1 MPQAIPGSA
10 EIIVVGSI
18 NADLVVR
25 GASLPRPGE
34 TVIGGRFLQA
44 AGGKGA
50 NQAVA
55 AARLSRSPVR
65 FLGAVGDD
73 ALGRELKAA
82 LGAEANL
89 VISRVRTVPG
99 QATGVALIVVDG
111 AGQNA
116 IAVASGANAA
126 LGPAALERLETAE
139 WRSARVLLA
148 SLETPLDTGLAA
160 LRKAREHGVATIL
173 NPAPASEEIA
183 CRDWLELVD
192 VLTPNETELAILSGL
207 AVEGM
212 ESAERAARRLQER
225 GARTVL
231 ATLGDRGALLVPA
244 LETGEPVEWIEP
256 VSVRAVDATAA
267 GDAFNGALAVALA
280 EGCSLNVAAR
290 WAARAAAISVTRA
303 GAQPS
308 LPHRRE
314 LELEDA
320 SCPSGGEMVSEGRA
334 AAESAVA
341 ERAVAG
347 SAAVEPTSV
356 DGIVFRVYRPDDLET
371 LKRLTVESFSGV
383 TLEQNIEEALGVLGG
398 RDWRWRKARHLDDDA
413 AANPTGIF
421 VAERFGRIVGYITTR
436 MNRATGCG
444 RVPNLAVAA
453 DCRNLGLGRR
463 LIERAL
469 DYFRAEGLEYAVIE
483 TMAQN
488 AIGQHL
494 YPACGFE
501 EVARQVHFARRL

>member
-34 TVIGGRFLQA
+34 TVIGGQFLQA

-73 ALGRELKAA
+73 ALGRELKAV

-89 VISRVRTVPG
+89 DISQVRTVAG

-111 AGQNA
+111 TGQNA

-244 LETGEPVEWIEP
+244 LEAGEPVAWIEP

-280 EGCSLNVAAR
+280 EGCALNVAAR

-308 LPHRRE
+308 LPHRHE
-314 LELEDA
+314 LELELKDA
-320 SCPSGGEMVSEGRA
+320 SRPSGGEAVVVERA
-334 AAESAVA
+334 TAELATAELAAVA
-341 ERAVAG
+341 EPRAM
-347 SAAVEPTSV
+347 
-356 DGIVFRVYRPDDLET
+356 DDIVFRVYRPDDLET
-371 LKRLTVESFSGV
+371 LKRLTVDSFSGV

-488 AIGQHL
+488 AVGQHL
-494 YPACGFE
+494 YPACGFG